1 MSSVEACIISP
12 QLRPDYEV
20 EDSMQCFHI
29 WCTKPVHVAEAVDVG
44 EAQEAINAII
54 DLLSGETLPG
64 YPKWAAAKAKA
75 KINEMMD
82 TLEEKER
89 IASTLTTITESV
101 AETSP
106 IAAQLAERIASALTT
121 ITEAGEEAAAKILHA
136 GGCVRKRQRTE
147 GGTKRDE
154 EVRHLRIEHHMR
166 YLATRSSH

>member
-20 EDSMQCFHI
+20 EDIMHCFHI
-29 WCTKPVHVAEAVDVG
+29 WCTKPVESSHHEEG
-44 EAQEAINAII
+44 EQEAQEAINAII
-54 DLLSGETLPG
+54 DLLSGETSPG
-64 YPKWAAAKAKA
+64 YPEWAAVKAA
-75 KINEMMD
+75 ANINEMMD
-82 TLEEKER
+82 AFEEN
-89 IASTLTTITESV
+89 ESV

-121 ITEAGEEAAAKILHA
+121 ITEAGEKAAAKILR
-136 GGCVRKRQRTE
+136 VRKRQRT
-147 GGTKRDE
+147 E